1 VRIVLDSN
9 ILVRAFVGPRG
20 LAHGLLLASL
30 SSGNSLILSN
40 EILSET
46 ARVLRYPRLMAVH
59 GESEEAI
66 YNFAGWLRDVAEI
79 VQLNPLA
86 RASIRD
92 RNDVFVLQTALA
104 GEADVLCTGDRD
116 FFSPPA
122 SIFLASCGIV
132 VMTDA
137 ELMRR
142 LEP

>member
-9 ILVRAFVGPRG
+9 ILVRAFVGSRG
-20 LAHGLLLASL
+20 LAHDLLLAIL
-30 SSGNSLILSN
+30 SSDNTLILSN

-66 YNFAGWLRDVAEI
+66 YNFTGWLRDVAEL
-79 VQLNPLA
+79 VRLNPLTA
-86 RASIRD
+86 ASIRD
-92 RNDVFVLQTALA
+92 RNDIFVVQTALA
-104 GEADVLCTGDRD
+104 GEADLLCTGDRD

-122 SIFLASCGIV
+122 SIFLASCGID

-137 ELMRR
+137 ELMQK
-142 LEP
+142 LKP